1 MTELPTHIRPI
12 TFAMTELILDLVH
25 TLQAHHKVD
34 LESLMILLRTQD
46 ATMRPFVLDPNTP
59 HDVLHS
65 ATPPDGI
72 RGSISRRMIAD
83 KTGLPRETVRR
94 KTADLADKGW
104 LVIDDGDRL
113 RVPSRLATPESQAVV
128 EAGHKAVVRYVDR
141 LKALGVDWENVPVK
155 P

>member
-1 MTELPTHIRPI
+1 MTELPTHLRPI

-65 ATPPDGI
+65 VTPPDEI
-72 RGSISRRMIAD
+72 RGAISRRMIAD

-94 KTADLADKGW
+94 KTADLAEKGW
-104 LVIDDGDRL
+104 LVIDGGDRL
-113 RVPSRLATPESQAVV
+113 RVPSRLNTEEAQKVV
-128 EAGHKAVVRYVDR
+128 EAGHKAVVRYVER
-141 LKALGVDWENVPVK
+141 LKALGVEWDKVSLGG
-155 P
+155 